1 MLSLSKEAVA
11 LRRSTPRIALALLL
25 SAGFIVA
32 GAVYI
37 SRTTSAVSVEAAQSP
52 GGAPARE
59 QGERSV
65 GYAPVTANGGQSE
78 AADDGVAD
86 AGTSACG
93 SVPSIT
99 FDEQTKETLPPEL
112 EPGGA
117 AFGQLKAAIDRA
129 WASACDKGLIPA
141 GGFKDQGKSLS
152 AFKIDNAPGANVTMI
167 SVGGGFVFLTAPMYY
182 DYDSQIFI
190 PHHEEIEEAFY
201 CAKYGVPDGENPE
214 GRCLVD

>member
-1 MLSLSKEAVA
+1 MLSLSKEPVA

-25 SAGFIVA
+25 SAVVMVA

-37 SRTTSAVSVEAAQSP
+37 GRTTSSVSLEAAQSP
-52 GGAPARE
+52 GLATARE
-59 QGERSV
+59 RGDRSV
-65 GYAPVTANGGQSE
+65 GHVPVTANGGQSE

-93 SVPSIT
+93 PIPSIT

-152 AFKIDNAPGANVTMI
+152 AFKIANAPGANVTMI
-167 SVGGGFVFLTAPMYY
+167 SLGGGFVFLDAPMYRQG
-182 DYDSQIFI
+182 DGPIFI
-190 PHHEEIEEAFY
+190 PDHDEIEEAFF

>member
-1 MLSLSKEAVA
+1 MRKPKPWV
-11 LRRSTPRIALALLL
+11 ALALLL
-25 SAGFIVA
+25 SAGIVVA

-37 SRTTSAVSVEAAQSP
+37 GRITSADPVKAARSP
-52 GGAPARE
+52 EVATVRE
-59 QGERSV
+59 QGDRSV
-65 GYAPVTANGGQSE
+65 GYVPVTANGGQSE
-78 AADDGVAD
+78 AADDGFAD
-86 AGTSACG
+86 AGIRVCG
-93 SVPSIT
+93 PVPAIA

-117 AFGQLKAAIDRA
+117 ALGQLKAAIDRA

-152 AFKIDNAPGANVTMI
+152 AFKIANAPGANVTMI
-167 SVGGGFVFLTAPMYY
+167 SLGGGFVFLDAPMYR

-190 PHHEEIEEAFY
+190 PDHEEIEEALY
-201 CAKYGVPDGENPE
+201 CAKYGVPDGDNPE

>member
-1 MLSLSKEAVA
+1 MRKPTSRV
-11 LRRSTPRIALALLL
+11 ALALLL
-25 SAGFIVA
+25 SAGIAVA
-32 GAVYI
+32 GAIYI
-37 SRTTSAVSVEAAQSP
+37 GRTTSAFSVKAAQSSEV
-52 GGAPARE
+52 ATARE

-65 GYAPVTANGGQSE
+65 GHAPVTANGGQSE

-93 SVPSIT
+93 PIPSIT

-167 SVGGGFVFLTAPMYY
+167 SVGGGFVFLTAPMYR

-190 PHHEEIEEAFY
+190 PAHEEIEEALY
-201 CAKYGVPDGENPE
+201 CAKYGVPDGDNPE